1 VASALIREKKPTQR
15 AYRMGGDEFALL
27 CPSDSPEQVGA
38 MMERVAQEIHEAGY
52 DIAWGMAEYA
62 PGESF
67 DQMFSVS
74 DERMYECKRRMKA
87 VCGQANH

>member
-1 VASALIREKKPTQR
+1 
-15 AYRMGGDEFALL
+15 
-27 CPSDSPEQVGA
+27 
-38 MMERVAQEIHEAGY
+38 MMERVAQQIHEAGY

-74 DERMYECKRRMKA
+74 DARMYECKRRMKA